1 MKHAPLLPI
10 DLDHV
15 VAHELHLFL
24 RIMDIVLGNIITQV
38 VEMDVRTNR
47 KNSDPLQG
55 LNLQKLIK
63 ALQMCG
69 VPFQMW
75 KKRDDPSK
83 LDWTSL
89 GGAEKRKILSLLPAH
104 FPASLP
110 SECSQSIA
118 QLWKVSKQSSFL
130 LQD

>member
-1 MKHAPLLPI
+1 MLLQMNFI
-10 DLDHV
+10 L
-15 VAHELHLFL
+15 
-24 RIMDIVLGNIITQV
+24 LGNIITQV

-63 ALQMCG
+63 ALQMCS

-89 GGAEKRKILSLLPAH
+89 GGAEKTKILSLLPAH
-104 FPASLP
+104 FPEFLP
-110 SECSQSIA
+110 SERSQRIA
-118 QLWKVSKQSSFL
+118 QLWEGE
-130 LQD
+130 